1 MLKVS
6 NLGVDIQMKRCYS
19 IHIPVER
26 EDHQVVVIHIY
37 LDGYE
42 TADYTDIKE
51 RWGLSLAGVSY
62 SLMSHLELTPED
74 ARLHFIN
81 LFQKMTCKNG
91 YGFNSEL
98 PTKEWSDDL

>member
-1 MLKVS
+1 M
-6 NLGVDIQMKRCYS
+6 Y
-19 IHIPVER
+19 IPLER
-26 EDHQVVVIHIY
+26 GPPNNIMVVIHIY

-98 PTKEWSDDL
+98 PIKEWSDDL